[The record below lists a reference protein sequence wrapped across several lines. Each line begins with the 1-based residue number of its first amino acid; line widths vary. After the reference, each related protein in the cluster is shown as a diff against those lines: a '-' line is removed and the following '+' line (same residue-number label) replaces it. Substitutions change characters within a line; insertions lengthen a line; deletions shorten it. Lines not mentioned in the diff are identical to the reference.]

1 MIEQIGRYRVSGLLG
16 TGAFASVWRAQDD
29 MLGGEVAI
37 KVLADNWSRHLDVRE
52 RFLTEARLLRQADSD
67 RILRVF
73 DIGELPDGR
82 PYFVT
87 ALAELGSLEDR
98 LAAGP
103 LSVQEASAILVD
115 VAEAVTVLHD
125 MGVVHR
131 DLKPSNVLF
140 RAREGV
146 VLADLGLAKALT
158 RSSGLTQVAGSPGYM
173 APEQARPGAIV
184 DERTDV
190 YGLGALAYKLF
201 TGVSVGEPGGTPLP
215 KSVSRVVSRAL
226 RSDPGKRWPD
236 ARTFSAEL
244 RLRRRSRLHL
254 IPLAAVLVVLVA
266 VLTFP
271 FPRWDAT
278 ERLASTPVPTV
289 VPTPPAASGSVS
301 ASNGVPEPP
310 LSMPTT
316 AIDPA
321 TCRAVDLKISMNEA
335 GQFDGLSADAERWG
349 LGIFF
354 EAKKRQCTIEG
365 YLGDFRF
372 VLADGRTL
380 ERAMGD
386 GVGMPKPVPLDATA
400 VAQLDVSWPR
410 GKGKAENPVK
420 VEFVL
425 PGTPDVVTLPW
436 KAGPVGADGQIEVG
450 PITTASQ

>member
-16 TGAFASVWRAQDD
+16 TGAFASVWRAADD

-103 LSVQEASAILVD
+103 LATQEASAILAD

-125 MGVVHR
+125 MGVIHR

-140 RAREGV
+140 RSAHGV

-158 RSSGLTQVAGSPGYM
+158 QSSGLTQVAGSPGYM

-190 YGLGALAYKLF
+190 YGLGALAHRLF
-201 TGVSVGEPGGTPLP
+201 TGVSVGESGGTPMP
-215 KSVSRVVSRAL
+215 KPIARVVTRAL
-226 RSDPGKRWPD
+226 RADPDKRWPD
-236 ARTFSAEL
+236 VRTFIEEFGAH
-244 RLRRRSRLHL
+244 RRSPLHL
-254 IPLAAVLVVLVA
+254 APLAVVLVVLVA
-266 VLTFP
+266 VLTLP
-271 FPRWDAT
+271 LPRRTVAEQSSGAT
-278 ERLASTPVPTV
+278 STSTPNAPATL
-289 VPTPPAASGSVS
+289 PPMDSS
-301 ASNGVPEPP
+301 ASASEPAP
-310 LSMPTT
+310 PSTP
-316 AIDPA
+316 IPVDPD
-321 TCRAVDLKISMNEA
+321 TCRAADLKVSMNDA
-335 GQFDGLSADAERWG
+335 DQFDGLSAEAERWG

-354 EAKKRQCTIEG
+354 ESPKRECTIEG
-365 YLGDFRF
+365 YLTDFRF

-380 ERAMGD
+380 ERQMGD
-386 GVGMPKPVPLDATA
+386 GVGAPRPVELGGTA

-410 GKGKAENPVK
+410 GRGKAETPVR
-420 VEFVL
+420 VEFLL
-425 PGTPDVVTLPW
+425 PDTPDLVTLPW
-436 KAGPVGADGQIEVG
+436 KGGPVGTDGQVEVG
-450 PITTASQ
+450 PINPASG